1 MELKNYSEEIAWCE
15 EGLRI
20 DPKEKK
26 LLEARAKADKLKVNV
41 TAVWHLHACCR
52 SDLFCL
58 LST

>member
-1 MELKNYSEEIAWCE
+1 MELKNYSEAIAWCE

-41 TAVWHLHACCR
+41 TAVWHLQACCR